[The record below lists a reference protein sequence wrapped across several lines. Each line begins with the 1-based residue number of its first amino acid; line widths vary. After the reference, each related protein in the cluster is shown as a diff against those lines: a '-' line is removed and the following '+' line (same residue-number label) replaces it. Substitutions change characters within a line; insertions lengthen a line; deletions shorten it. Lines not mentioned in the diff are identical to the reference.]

1 MAFNL
6 RSLSGTLGSLV
17 LFVAAHAN
25 AATST
30 TTDFNTWK
38 TSSYITGSP
47 TELNFYP
54 INNTSYNTAAGI
66 TLSPTGSS
74 LPFVFTGPNN
84 GGFTLTGDGYS
95 KALLGGSNSGASIN
109 ISLPTGGENAVFLAV
124 SATTSKPATVV
135 FSDGEMF
142 SVTSTLFGAALS
154 HPVSWI
160 SISTISGSQPYINDF
175 LFGTSAL
182 PQDGAGGPSTPEPGT
197 LLLCLSGG
205 AMVYFGARRAKRTA

>member
-1 MAFNL
+1 MPLN
-6 RSLSGTLGSLV
+6 RSLCSAFGCLV

-25 AATST
+25 ATTIT

-38 TSSYITGSP
+38 TSDITGSA

-54 INNTSYNTAAGI
+54 VSNTSYNTAAGI

-84 GGFTLTGDGYS
+84 GSFALTGDGYG
-95 KALLGGSNSGASIN
+95 KALLGGSNSGSSIN

-124 SATTSKPATVV
+124 SATASKPTTIV
-135 FSDGEMF
+135 FSDGEIF
-142 SVTSTLFGAALS
+142 SVTSTFFGAALS
-154 HPVSWI
+154 QPVSWI
-160 SISTISGSQPYINDF
+160 RISTVSGSQPYINDL

-182 PQDGAGGPSTPEPGT
+182 PQDGTGGPSTPEPGT
-197 LLLCLSGG
+197 LLLCLAGG
-205 AMVYFGARRAKRTA
+205 AMVYYGSRRARCAG